1 MRAGY
6 LRAAVVGWLVFNLVE
21 VGWTLTKLPQ
31 GRTMR
36 DNQRG
41 FMRLPLTLGSGA
53 VGAAAG
59 TLLWPGFV
67 TGIGILA
74 GEMAPDFFCPAVCG
88 LP

>member
-1 MRAGY
+1 M
-6 LRAAVVGWLVFNLVE
+6 VFNLVE

-53 VGAAAG
+53 DRVELHFAAHSFAG
-59 TLLWPGFV
+59 SATICIV
-67 TGIGILA
+67 
-74 GEMAPDFFCPAVCG
+74 
-88 LP
+88 